1 MTTDVPD
8 EIEHREMKDA
18 DFSPEYKRLLRG
30 CLYGARGGLAIAF
43 AMVSAELASWLTPAR
58 YAWLAYALV
67 GATMVIVYWW
77 VWGKIFK
84 NVGLTVK

>member
-1 MTTDVPD
+1 
-8 EIEHREMKDA
+8 MKDA
-18 DFSPEYKRLLRG
+18 DFSPGFKRLLRR
-30 CLYGARGGLAIAF
+30 CLFGARGGLAIAF
-43 AMVSAELASWLTPAR
+43 AMVSSELASWLTPAR